1 MFENL
6 IQNLI
11 GDQASNKLAERT
23 GMDPKA
29 VKSVVNAVL
38 PLIMKWISSKTQDSD
53 NTQKLLQAAN
63 DHNEEFID
71 DVDEEDGAKVANHLV
86 WNTDEISSQVAENL
100 WVDPNQVSKIM
111 SNIAPLVLSQ
121 LNKGQKNGTITSENV
136 SEWAST
142 TSDLFASDW
151 FIMKTATAMLDSN
164 KDGSIVDDLLKKWME
179 FFSKSEWN
187 AI

>member
-11 GDQASNKLAERT
+11 GEQATEQLSKRT
-23 GMDPKA
+23 GMDPQA
-29 VKSVVNAVL
+29 AKSVINAVL
-38 PLIMKWISSKTQDSD
+38 PVIMKSIGNKTQDLD
-53 NTQKLLQAAN
+53 NTKKLLEAAN
-63 DHNEEFID
+63 DHNEESID

-86 WNTDEISSQVAENL
+86 WNTDVISNQVAEKL
-100 WVDPNQVSKIM
+100 WVDSSQVSKII

-121 LNKGQKNGTITSENV
+121 LNKGQKDGTITSDNISWE
-136 SEWAST
+136 ASA

-164 KDGSIVDDLLKKWME
+164 KDWSIIDDLLKKWMDL
-179 FFSKSEWN
+179 FGSNSK
-187 AI
+187 